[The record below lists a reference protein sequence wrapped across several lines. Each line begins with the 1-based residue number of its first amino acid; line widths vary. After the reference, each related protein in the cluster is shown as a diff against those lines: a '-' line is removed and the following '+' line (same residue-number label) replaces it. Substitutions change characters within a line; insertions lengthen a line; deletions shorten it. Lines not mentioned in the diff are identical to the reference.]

1 MHISIKKIMKEQE
14 LFEIT
19 KMTISDLMSTIC
31 TIATLKYDG
40 HFTILSFT
48 NHYKGGFG
56 TITEREDIEKLKGYD
71 SLRELLIDM
80 IIN

>member
-71 SLRELLIDM
+71 SLRELLVDM

>member
-1 MHISIKKIMKEQE
+1 MDISIKKIMKEQE

-31 TIATLKYDG
+31 TIATLKYNG

-71 SLRELLIDM
+71 SLRELLVNM

>member
-31 TIATLKYDG
+31 TIATLKYYG

>member
-1 MHISIKKIMKEQE
+1 MNISIKKIMKEQE

-56 TITEREDIEKLKGYD
+56 TITEREDIEKLKGYY
-71 SLRELLIDM
+71 SLIELLVNM
-80 IIN
+80 IIA

>member
-1 MHISIKKIMKEQE
+1 MNISIKKIMEEQE

-31 TIATLKYDG
+31 TIATLKYGG

-71 SLRELLIDM
+71 SLRELLVNM
-80 IIN
+80 IIA

>member
-19 KMTISDLMSTIC
+19 KMTINDLMLTIC

-71 SLRELLIDM
+71 SLRELLVNM

>member
-19 KMTISDLMSTIC
+19 KMTISDLMSIIC
-31 TIATLKYDG
+31 TIATFKYDG

-71 SLRELLIDM
+71 SLRELLVNM

>member
-1 MHISIKKIMKEQE
+1 MHISIKKIMEEQE

-31 TIATLKYDG
+31 TIANLKYNG

-71 SLRELLIDM
+71 SLRELLVNM

>member
-31 TIATLKYDG
+31 TISTLKYDG

-71 SLRELLIDM
+71 SLRELLVNM